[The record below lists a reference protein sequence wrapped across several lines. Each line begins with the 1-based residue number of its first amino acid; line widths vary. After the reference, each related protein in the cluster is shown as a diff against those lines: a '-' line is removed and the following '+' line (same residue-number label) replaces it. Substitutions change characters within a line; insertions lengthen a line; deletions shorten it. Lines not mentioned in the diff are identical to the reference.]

1 VNIGE
6 KRRLGRGLGA
16 ILGDVEV
23 VVAPGEVTRLPVEH
37 IQPNPFQP
45 RRDFDAEEIAA
56 LAQSLQSHGLLQ
68 PILVRRIETGYQLI
82 AGERRLRAA
91 RQAGWLDIPAR
102 IVDFDDQ
109 QVFEATMIENLHRT
123 DLNPIEKARSFRD
136 YLQRFGVTQEELA
149 RRLGLDRST
158 VTNFIRLLDLPEE
171 VQDAVRRG
179 QISAGHARCLLT
191 LDDPGRQT
199 ALCRDIVARGLSVR
213 TVEALVRQ
221 ERPSKE
227 SQPPTVPRREKTAHV
242 QSLEDELKRLL
253 ALRVE
258 IRVYEGDRGQ
268 LVVWFENTDDF
279 ERLFGIVRRGALA
292 PA

>member
-1 VNIGE
+1 
-6 KRRLGRGLGA
+6 
-16 ILGDVEV
+16 
-23 VVAPGEVTRLPVEH
+23 
-37 IQPNPFQP
+37 
-45 RRDFDAEEIAA
+45 
-56 LAQSLQSHGLLQ
+56 
-68 PILVRRIETGYQLI
+68 
-82 AGERRLRAA
+82 LRAA

>member
-1 VNIGE
+1 MNIGE